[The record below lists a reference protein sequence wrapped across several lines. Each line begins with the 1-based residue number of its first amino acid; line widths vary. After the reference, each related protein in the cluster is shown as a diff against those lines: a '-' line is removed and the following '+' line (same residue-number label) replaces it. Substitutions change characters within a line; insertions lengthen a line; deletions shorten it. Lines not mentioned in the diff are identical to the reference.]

1 MTERLDRELVRRG
14 LARSRT
20 HAQSMIKA
28 GQVVVDGSIAERP
41 SYEVP
46 PSADIPPPPIYVSR
60 GAHKLIGALDD
71 LKLTVAGR
79 ALDAGASSG
88 GFRQVLLER
97 GCREVFAIDVGSGQR
112 IGAPRRSSSP
122 ALRTKQPPRSSA

>member
-28 GQVVVDGSIAERP
+28 GQVVVDGSVAARP
-41 SYEVP
+41 SDEVP
-46 PSADIPPPPIYVSR
+46 PSAAIHTPADHYVSR

-88 GFRQVLLER
+88 GFTQVLL
-97 GCREVFAIDVGSGQR
+97 
-112 IGAPRRSSSP
+112 
-122 ALRTKQPPRSSA
+122 